1 MTHRDHTPKPSGK
14 GVSRHPPPG
23 VTSHHRTVGHGRPKG
38 GDGAKAEAAR
48 LLAEGFKVAEVARRV
63 GVRRETV
70 SRWAHHDAV
79 PAVEAEKEKRAATFA
94 DSVAEARAKLKEAA
108 GKAADVL
115 VAQLAAGDPAVAAAA
130 ARTLLDRV
138 GVPRAEVVVSE
149 AAPLDL
155 SGLTDAELEMFERV
169 MRKAGGR

>member
-1 MTHRDHTPKPSGK
+1 M
-14 GVSRHPPPG
+14 
-23 VTSHHRTVGHGRPKG
+23 
-38 GDGAKAEAAR
+38 
-48 LLAEGFKVAEVARRV
+48 AEVARRV

-115 VAQLAAGDPAVAAAA
+115 VAQLGAGDPAVAAAA

-138 GVPRAEVVVSE
+138 GVPRAEVVVQE

-155 SGLTDAELEMFERV
+155 SELTDAELELFEKI